1 MNKNPLLFKCK
12 TVNGNQDD
20 NIMKMNR
27 DVLIDKLNK
36 NYTLFIEYI
45 NSLTD
50 DEFVVSLNDKWT
62 AGQQLD
68 HILRSVK
75 PLTQILNSKSIIEDI
90 FGMTE
95 RPSLSYEE
103 IVNNYKIELE
113 KGGKAT
119 GKFIPEKINSNQK
132 NDLTK
137 ALADNLKTLI
147 QNLIDY
153 TDKELDSLLLPHP
166 LLGNLTIREMIYFT
180 IYHVGH
186 HHEKTTQNFKNNKTN
201 D

>member
-1 MNKNPLLFKCK
+1 
-12 TVNGNQDD
+12 
-20 NIMKMNR
+20 MKINR
-27 DVLIDKLNK
+27 NELIDKLNK
-36 NYTLFIEYI
+36 NYISFIEYI

-75 PLTQILNSKSIIEDI
+75 PLTQILSAKSRIESN

-95 RPSLSYEE
+95 RRSLSYEE

-113 KGGKAT
+113 KGGQAT
-119 GKFIPEKINSNQK
+119 GKFVPEKINSNQK
-132 NDLTK
+132 NELTA
-137 ALADNLKTLI
+137 ALSDNLKKLLE
-147 QNLIDY
+147 NLTDY
-153 TDKELDSLLLPHP
+153 TDQELDNLVLPHP

-186 HHEKTTQNFKNNKTN
+186 HHEKIKQNFVSSANC
-201 D
+201 

>member
-1 MNKNPLLFKCK
+1 
-12 TVNGNQDD
+12 
-20 NIMKMNR
+20 MKMNR
-27 DVLIDKLNK
+27 DELIDKLNK
-36 NYTLFIEYI
+36 NYTSFIEYI

-50 DEFVVSLNDKWT
+50 DEFVISLNDKWT

-75 PLTQILNSKSIIEDI
+75 PLTQILGSKSVIELK
-90 FGMTE
+90 FGITE

-103 IVNNYKIELE
+103 VVNNYKIELE
-113 KGGKAT
+113 KGGQAT

-132 NDLTK
+132 NELTEALSDNLTK
-137 ALADNLKTLI
+137 LVENLT
-147 QNLIDY
+147 DY

-186 HHEKTTQNFKNNKTN
+186 HHEKTKQNFKNNEPLTKE
-201 D
+201 

>member
-1 MNKNPLLFKCK
+1 
-12 TVNGNQDD
+12 
-20 NIMKMNR
+20 MKMNR
-27 DVLIDKLNK
+27 DELIDRLNK
-36 NYTLFIEYI
+36 NYTSFIEYI
-45 NSLTD
+45 KSLTD
-50 DEFVVSLNDKWT
+50 DEFVVSLNDKWA

-75 PLTQILNSKSIIEDI
+75 PLTQILNSKSVIESN

-113 KGGKAT
+113 KGGQAT

-132 NDLTK
+132 NELTV
-137 ALADNLKTLI
+137 ALSNNLKKLA
-147 QNLIDY
+147 QNLTDY
-153 TDKELDSLLLPHP
+153 TDKEFDSLVLPHP

-186 HHEKTTQNFKNNKTN
+186 HHKKTKQNFKNNEPLTKE
-201 D
+201 